1 MSISD
6 YILTQCYR
14 LSWTLRISKETAWR
28 RHIYPTQVGSQ
39 HAAA

>member
-14 LSWTLRISKETAWR
+14 LSWTLHISRETAWR